1 MIVVTDVREVL
12 VHISFMP
19 ICNVVCIGEKRK
31 IAFVSRF
38 ANWFNPEFITES
50 PAGAKRKYIK
60 YHSTYALLKL
70 IIKSF
75 YRTDVHLLGKT
86 V

>member
-1 MIVVTDVREVL
+1 MIGVSDAYEEVYL
-12 VHISFMP
+12 SLMP
-19 ICNVVCIGEKRK
+19 ICNAVCISEKRK
-31 IAFVSRF
+31 IAFVSRI
-38 ANWFNPEFITES
+38 ANWFIPEFIPES

-75 YRTDVHLLGKT
+75 HRTDVHLLGKT